1 MLRQVDSSYVSDSV
15 EVLSAL
21 IIIAQTSLFK
31 SPQPFIIFVNYE
43 RAYFV
48 EKFLHIPISYFALA
62 KKRRNKKE
70 RYLIITWRYTQQTF
84 NVDSTLIY
92 VEITSRRRL
101 T

>member
-1 MLRQVDSSYVSDSV
+1 MRREIAWLVLRQVDSSYVSDSV

-31 SPQPFIIFVNYE
+31 SPQPFITLVNYE

-48 EKFLHIPISYFALA
+48 EKFLHIRISYFALA

-70 RYLIITWRYTQQTF
+70 VCWNSSCSQSVTW
-84 NVDSTLIY
+84 S
-92 VEITSRRRL
+92 
-101 T
+101 